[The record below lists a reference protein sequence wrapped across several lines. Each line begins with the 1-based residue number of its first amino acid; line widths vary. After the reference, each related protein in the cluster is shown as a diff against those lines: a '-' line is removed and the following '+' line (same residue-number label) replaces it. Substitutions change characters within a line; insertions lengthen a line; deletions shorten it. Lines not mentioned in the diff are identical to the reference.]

1 MQLAAAAEFLGEV
14 LHAWVHAQYL
24 QTHISLDQPF
34 VCLPSNSMLCRNVE
48 FEKMYK
54 GFRSFNPMQTQ
65 TYNVLYNSD
74 DNVLVA
80 APTGSGK
87 TVCGEFAVMRVIKE
101 VRPSCTG
108 TPFSFLQT
116 LYSTRFPTSLVSQV
130 LTAPLYPVGT
140 ADAVD

>member
-1 MQLAAAAEFLGEV
+1 
-14 LHAWVHAQYL
+14 
-24 QTHISLDQPF
+24 
-34 VCLPSNSMLCRNVE
+34 MLCRNVE

-87 TVCGEFAVMRVIKE
+87 TVCGEFAVMRMIKE
-101 VRPSCTG
+101 VRPCCTG

-116 LYSTRFPTSLVSQV
+116 IYFTSFSTHLSVRCRLHRSV
-130 LTAPLYPVGT
+130 PVGT
-140 ADAVD
+140 ADAVG